1 MPRDVA
7 SIELAIEAN
16 DAFVARHARA
26 FFMIQL
32 ELIETFAR
40 LNAHDFRHFCITLDD
55 LGADLVGAD
64 VSMIEQSLLEL

>member
-1 MPRDVA
+1 
-7 SIELAIEAN
+7 
-16 DAFVARHARA
+16 
-26 FFMIQL
+26 MIQL
-32 ELIETFAR
+32 ELIETLAR